1 MKAIKFNLID
11 YLLILSL
18 FIVAF
23 WLRTYRLHEPLADW
37 HSWRQADTASVAREY
52 VKHGI
57 DLLHPRYHDL
67 SSIPSGKDNFEGYRF
82 VEFPFLNALHAWLY
96 LHFPQV
102 GFVVWGRL
110 ISIFLSS
117 ATVVVL
123 YLLAGFWGDRLIAF
137 LTAAIFAFLPYNL
150 FYGRVILPEPGL
162 VFFSYLALWLFLVW
176 DKTGSYLWLLFST
189 FSFIL
194 ALLLKPTA
202 LALALP
208 MLFYLFG
215 SQRSLRQKFV
225 FFFHLFIAILPLV
238 IWRLWMRQFPQGI
251 PASAWLFNGNHIR
264 FKGAYFHWLFG
275 ERIGKLIL
283 GYWNLIPVGLG
294 LFLLSFKSRF
304 QRFYS
309 GIILATLSFLI
320 IIATG
325 NVQHD
330 YYQIQIIPALAILY
344 GLGGAYLLRL
354 HQGWGR
360 LYSFLLFTFT
370 TLLGLA
376 LGWYQVRGYFN
387 INNPAIVHAGQ
398 KLDQLA
404 PPDALVIAPYM
415 GDTAFLFQTNR
426 RGWPIGGD
434 IDFKIKHGA
443 TYYVTTSK
451 NKEYHQLKQKYPVI
465 FENNEFSIIQ
475 LKQST
480 VNGKQKTNQ

>member
-1 MKAIKFNLID
+1 MKLNKLKWFD
-11 YLLILSL
+11 YLLLSL
-18 FIVAF
+18 IFIIAGG
-23 WLRTYRLHEPLADW
+23 LRTYRLKAPLADW

-82 VEFPFLNALHAWLY
+82 VEFPILNALHAWLY
-96 LHFPQV
+96 LHFPQID
-102 GFVVWGRL
+102 FVVWGRL
-110 ISIFLSS
+110 ITIFLSS
-117 ATVVVL
+117 STAVIL
-123 YLLAGFWGDRLIAF
+123 YLLVYFLNDRLTAS
-137 LTAAIFAFLPYNL
+137 LTAGLFAVLPYNL

-162 VFFSYLALWLFLVW
+162 VFFSFLAI
-176 DKTGSYLWLLFST
+176 LLFVVWLSRKSWFWYSLSLLS
-189 FSFIL
+189 FSL

-202 LALALP
+202 LAFLLP
-208 MLFYLFG
+208 LGLYLWPFTKL
-215 SQRSLRQKFV
+215 SLKEKILV
-225 FFFHLFIAILPLV
+225 FFYPFIAVLPLLA
-238 IWRLWMRQFPQGI
+238 WRWWMQQFPQGI
-251 PASAWLFNGNHIR
+251 PASAWLFNSNHIR
-264 FKGAYFHWLFG
+264 FKGSYFYWIFG
-275 ERIGKLIL
+275 ERIGRLIL

-294 LFLLSFKSRF
+294 LFLLSFKSRSS
-304 QRFYS
+304 RLWS
-309 GIILATLSFLI
+309 GIVLAALSFLV

-330 YYQIQIIPALAILY
+330 YYQIQIIPALTILY
-344 GLGGAYLLRL
+344 GLGGSYLVRLRR
-354 HQGWGR
+354 GWGR
-360 LYSFLLFTFT
+360 FYTFILFIFV

-398 KLDQLA
+398 KLDQLV

-443 TYYVTTSK
+443 SYYVTTTK
-451 NKEYHQLKQKYPVI
+451 DKEYRDLKAKYPVI
-465 FENNEFSIIQ
+465 FENDEFAI
-475 LKQST
+475 LKL
-480 VNGKQKTNQ
+480 KP